1 MSRWPTDLPIFLT
14 DTGQLKLDER
24 ARFRKAGDFRNWQML
39 SKKSKIERLR
49 KSREDQFFVVSAAAS
64 LCRACTRVCDRF
76 CVIRY
81 GPSRCHAW
89 DAPAALKNFVRQPEE
104 TFFDSIGTNAKC
116 RDVRNTSA
124 MGEKVEAARTSF
136 VIDPSRTSA
145 NNGDG
150 GWQSTGSRIAT
161 RLWGNYAA
169 SRLTKDKRSCAHTK
183 DNAVESSFM
192 RMRVGSRRMFVS

>member
-104 TFFDSIGTNAKC
+104 TFSTASA
-116 RDVRNTSA
+116 RMRSAATSA
-124 MGEKVEAARTSF
+124 
-136 VIDPSRTSA
+136 ILP
-145 NNGDG
+145 
-150 GWQSTGSRIAT
+150 
-161 RLWGNYAA
+161 LWG
-169 SRLTKDKRSCAHTK
+169 KKRK
-183 DNAVESSFM
+183 
-192 RMRVGSRRMFVS
+192 RRGHRS

>member
-1 MSRWPTDLPIFLT
+1 LPRVGRTSGAKKF
-14 DTGQLKLDER
+14 R
-24 ARFRKAGDFRNWQML
+24 SSARRD
-39 SKKSKIERLR
+39 
-49 KSREDQFFVVSAAAS
+49 
-64 LCRACTRVCDRF
+64 
-76 CVIRY
+76 
-81 GPSRCHAW
+81 
-89 DAPAALKNFVRQPEE
+89 
-104 TFFDSIGTNAKC
+104 FFDSIGTNAKC

-124 MGEKVEAARTSF
+124 MGEKAEAARTSF

>member
-1 MSRWPTDLPIFLT
+1 MYEGLRSLLCDSIWSLTLPRVGRTSGAKKF
-14 DTGQLKLDER
+14 R
-24 ARFRKAGDFRNWQML
+24 SSARRDFFRQHRHECEVPRRPQYF
-39 SKKSKIERLR
+39 
-49 KSREDQFFVVSAAAS
+49 
-64 LCRACTRVCDRF
+64 
-76 CVIRY
+76 RY
-81 GPSRCHAW
+81 G
-89 DAPAALKNFVRQPEE
+89 
-104 TFFDSIGTNAKC
+104 G
-116 RDVRNTSA
+116 
-124 MGEKVEAARTSF
+124 KVEAARTSF